1 MERKRNVRK
10 VVALMLTLAMMLS
23 MSMTAFAATTSY
35 GPYSTSSVMS
45 ISLPPG
51 GSGTTNSV
59 KISCSV
65 SITVTKIKVSATT
78 YYHYGNPMILRGFN
92 VTAPSGNTYYIP
104 VSSGNSGT
112 IYISGE
118 PSNGNW
124 YVSADVE
131 CLTGTY
137 TGYSAIKYKPTSLTF
152 N

>member
-10 VVALMLTLAMMLS
+10 VVALMLALVMMLAMS
-23 MSMTAFAATTSY
+23 VTVFAATTSY

-59 KISCSV
+59 KISCPV
-65 SITVTKIKVSATT
+65 SISVTKIKAETT
-78 YYHYGNPMILRGFN
+78 TSYHYGNAMILKGFN
-92 VTAPSGNTYYIP
+92 VIAPSGNPYYVP
-104 VSSGNSGT
+104 VSTGNNGT

-131 CLTGTY
+131 CLTGIY
-137 TGYSAIKYKPTSLTF
+137 TGYSSIKYKPTKLTF

>member
-1 MERKRNVRK
+1 MERKRSARK
-10 VVALMLTLAMMLS
+10 VVAIMLVLTMMLA

-35 GPYSTSSVMS
+35 GPYSTTSVMS

-59 KISCSV
+59 KISCPV
-65 SITVTKIKVSATT
+65 SITVTKIKASTMT
-78 YYHYGNPMILRGFN
+78 YYHSGNAMMLVGFN

-104 VSSGNSGT
+104 VSTGNNGT

-118 PSNGNW
+118 PSNGYW
-124 YVSADVE
+124 YVSADVV
-131 CLTGTY
+131 CLSGIY